1 MSIFNINIPD
11 IPVEQI
17 KGFRITK
24 LGKRKISKRA
34 KKMITAKQTKYN
46 VGPVGNGIFKTATDF
61 NAIRD
66 GYISV
71 TPISIDMTNMELYK
85 KLK

>member
-1 MSIFNINIPD
+1 MITTK
-11 IPVEQI
+11 QI
-17 KGFRITK
+17 K
-24 LGKRKISKRA
+24 
-34 KKMITAKQTKYN
+34 YN
-46 VGPVGNGIFKTATDF
+46 IGPVGEGIFKTATDF